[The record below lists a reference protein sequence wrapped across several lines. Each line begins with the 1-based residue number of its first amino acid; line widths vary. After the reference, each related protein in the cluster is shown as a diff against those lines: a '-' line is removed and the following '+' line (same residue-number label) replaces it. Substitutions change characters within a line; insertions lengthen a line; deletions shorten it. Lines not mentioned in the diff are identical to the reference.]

1 MSQSAAEKELEYFRN
16 TLRSYDDY
24 ARYHLSANH
33 ARRMGFLTLP
43 KEQRAMLVKLGYR
56 DKLDAVDEG
65 IRRNGEFLDEIYKS
79 GAEPFMDDLQHGGYE
94 ITDVQDDQLRPDS
107 LTCQPAHIN
116 LPLSV
121 HYSVPPDPTNNSAKP
136 SASTSVAGATGMT
149 PAATREQA
157 ARDVLQ
163 DKVRSTIRQF
173 VRDWSEEGKP
183 EREACYDPC
192 IAALENHYGHI
203 PPAERRKVKVLIPGA
218 GLGRLALEVAGK
230 ATNLLRSVRIPD
242 ILPADILPP
251 DADFSFVAGDWCEVY
266 GGQTESGAWPPGDQV
281 ASDQQGQWGAVVTCF
296 FIDTARNIINYLRII
311 KGLLKDDGVWIN
323 VGPLLWHF
331 ENIVDKERG
340 EGSIELSLDE
350 VKHLARDM
358 GFELSNETMSKTT
371 YTGDPDGMLKSEYTV
386 AFWTATKV
394 KAKTG

>member
-16 TLRSYDDY
+16 TLKSFDDY
-24 ARYHLSANH
+24 ARYHASSTFLASLPFKQLTSLHAPHLQLSANH

-43 KEQRAMLVKLGYR
+43 KDQRAMLVKLGYR

-79 GAEPFMDDLQHGGYE
+79 GAEPFMDDLQHEGYV
-94 ITDVQDDQLRPDS
+94 ITDVQDVQ
-107 LTCQPAHIN
+107 
-116 LPLSV
+116 
-121 HYSVPPDPTNNSAKP
+121 
-136 SASTSVAGATGMT
+136 
-149 PAATREQA
+149 
-157 ARDVLQ
+157 
-163 DKVRSTIRQF
+163 
-173 VRDWSEEGKP
+173 GKP

-192 IAALENHYGHI
+192 IAALEKHYEHI

-242 ILPADILPP
+242 VLPVDILPP

-266 GGQTESGAWPPGDQV
+266 GGQSESGAWPPGEQI

-311 KGLLKDDGVWIN
+311 KGLLKDDGVWVN

-350 VKHLARDM
+350 VKQLARDM

-386 AFWTATKV
+386 IPAFART
-394 KAKTG
+394 